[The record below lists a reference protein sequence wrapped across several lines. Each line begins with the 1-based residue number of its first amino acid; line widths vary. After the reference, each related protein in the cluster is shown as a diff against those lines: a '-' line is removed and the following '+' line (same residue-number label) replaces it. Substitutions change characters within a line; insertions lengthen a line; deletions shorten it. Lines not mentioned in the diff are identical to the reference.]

1 MWVGLA
7 GEKNFAF
14 VGWVQGFVVSVL
26 DSLKRVVSGVC
37 DLQVGTDAKRKL
49 IVELLTNLLNI
60 SIYFNYMLTKYQ

>member
-1 MWVGLA
+1 MDRFSSV
-7 GEKNFAF
+7 KNVAF

-37 DLQVGTDAKRKL
+37 DLQVDTSAKRKL

>member
-1 MWVGLA
+1 MGRFSSV
-7 GEKNFAF
+7 KNVAF
-14 VGWVQGFVVSVL
+14 VGWVKGFVVSVL

-37 DLQVGTDAKRKL
+37 DLQVDTNAKRKL

>member
-1 MWVGLA
+1 MDRFSSV
-7 GEKNFAF
+7 KNVAF

-60 SIYFNYMLTKYQ
+60 SIYFNYMLPKYQ

>member
-1 MWVGLA
+1 MWVGLL
-7 GEKNFAF
+7 
-14 VGWVQGFVVSVL
+14 VGCRVFVVSVL

>member
-1 MWVGLA
+1 MDRFSSV
-7 GEKNFAF
+7 KNVAF

>member
-1 MWVGLA
+1 MDRFSSV
-7 GEKNFAF
+7 KNVAF

-37 DLQVGTDAKRKL
+37 DLQVDTNAKRKL
-49 IVELLTNLLNI
+49 IVELLTNLLNT